1 MLPKT
6 DSPLRKLVLFAT
18 SETDSFAAEVELK
31 QMFPDTEVTVVCPA
45 QIAQLLSCPTDD
57 FVDWHAAITWL
68 RQQQFNASVI
78 LNGPD
83 QSPYVLGYLC
93 YLAILHS
100 PLVIHEFWWSGVV
113 PTIYVPFEKRA
124 REGLRKSAS
133 LCSLG
138 QSLIRTLTFPFL
150 CRSYQN
156 LTSPL
161 LSSPWPLFLPG
172 SLSAPALSPWLSF
185 SLALFLPG
193 LSFFSA
199 GLSFSWLSSSPLS
212 FHLALFPG
220 SLSPALFLLALF
232 LLALFLLAL
241 FLPGSLIK
249 DEND

>member
-93 YLAILHS
+93 YLADIPIRLGYS
-100 PLVIHEFWWSGVV
+100 HEFGGQVLS
-113 PTIYVPFEKRA
+113 YDLRA
-124 REGLRKSAS
+124 FGKESERGSEEESRS
-133 LCSLG
+133 L
-138 QSLIRTLTFPFL
+138 
-150 CRSYQN
+150 
-156 LTSPL
+156 
-161 LSSPWPLFLPG
+161 
-172 SLSAPALSPWLSF
+172 
-185 SLALFLPG
+185 
-193 LSFFSA
+193 
-199 GLSFSWLSSSPLS
+199 
-212 FHLALFPG
+212 
-220 SLSPALFLLALF
+220 
-232 LLALFLLAL
+232 
-241 FLPGSLIK
+241 
-249 DEND
+249 